1 MSSKTHK
8 LAGGSG
14 RPAKRDPRKLINWI
28 GMALVVAMI
37 AALFYGVL
45 FRG

>member
-8 LAGGSG
+8 MAGGSS
-14 RPAKRDPRKLINWI
+14 RPAKRDPWKLINWI
-28 GMALVVAMI
+28 GIVLVLAMI